1 MGRARGLLRLLMCYC
16 VIAFCAYLGV
26 RGGER
31 AVAAIQERIPIR
43 REHTVII
50 DAGHGGEDGG
60 ATSCTGRLESTYNL
74 EIALRLEE
82 MMRFFGYRT
91 VMIRTTDTAV
101 YKKGET
107 IAKKKIDD
115 LKNRVK
121 TVNSTD
127 GAVLLSIHQNYYPQE
142 RYSGAQ
148 VFYADND
155 ASKLLADAVQSA
167 FLSTLNPGSRRKT
180 KPGKGIYLLEKCEKT
195 GILVECGFLSNQEEA
210 EKLCLPEYQKAVAAV
225 IGAAVSGKLA

>member
-1 MGRARGLLRLLMCYC
+1 M
-16 VIAFCAYLGV
+16 
-26 RGGER
+26 
-31 AVAAIQERIPIR
+31 
-43 REHTVII
+43 II

-107 IAKKKIDD
+107 IAQKKIDD

-155 ASKLLADAVQSA
+155 ASRLLADAVQSA